1 MKMSALTRV
10 AAVARAAGLDT
21 MVVAAKR
28 LVTRLAPLR
37 SVEVGGLKY
46 IGRFEHRHHLLAI
59 SQGRMEAI
67 TLDRFRRAI
76 RPGAVVVDVGAY
88 LGVFTLAAA
97 EAVGPYGRV
106 VAFEPAPATFACL
119 SASVAANGFAHR
131 VELVNAA
138 AGDCIGTIQLALN
151 ADDPSQNTTV
161 QEGRIMIEVPI
172 QRITDVIGT
181 VGVSVCKIDVEG
193 AELAVLRGMEDHL
206 DSISDLF
213 VECNPAGLMAAGDSP
228 DALVEKLERNAF
240 AIDVIDEKSAKVGPW
255 PMDLGGRSYLNLH
268 AHR

>member
-1 MKMSALTRV
+1 M
-10 AAVARAAGLDT
+10 
-21 MVVAAKR
+21 
-28 LVTRLAPLR
+28 APLR
-37 SVEVGGLKY
+37 SVEVGGLTY
-46 IGRFEHRHHLLAI
+46 IGRFEHRQHLLAI
-59 SQGRMEAI
+59 SQGRTEEI
-67 TLDRFRRAI
+67 TLNRFRQAI

-106 VAFEPAPATFACL
+106 VAFEPDQATFACL

-138 AGDCIGTIQLALN
+138 AGDFTGTIQLALN

-161 QEGRIMIEVPI
+161 QGGRIMVEVPTH
-172 QRITDVIGT
+172 RITDVIGALD
-181 VGVSVCKIDVEG
+181 VSVCKVDVEG
-193 AELAVLRGMEDHL
+193 AELAVLRGMADHL

-213 VECNPAGLMAAGDSP
+213 VECNPAGLQAAGDSP
-228 DALVEKLERNAF
+228 DALVEKLEQHAF
-240 AIDVIDEKSAKVGPW
+240 AIDVIDEKSAMVGPW
-255 PMDLGGRSYLNLH
+255 PMELGGRSHVNLH